1 MKEEPMTTP
10 LILDNLPP
18 PPEKEVFTALG
29 FQKNNEPPKEEKG
42 NGRA

>member
-1 MKEEPMTTP
+1 MKEEPVVTQP

-29 FQKNNEPPKEEKG
+29 FQKNQNKEEVQDAH
-42 NGRA
+42 RS